1 LRELFRGYFFDLHEA
16 KAGQEETMSKRL
28 VSGTAGSEG
37 RNIFIHPGNSSMREM
52 SYGRIRLGAKQSRL
66 SFTNDGQETGLICLS
81 GAATVTVGSE
91 RFELQTKDALYI
103 SKGLPVAVETASEV
117 DLVEC
122 SAIVDGEYPVQFVP
136 YSSVQS
142 DEKLHFVAGNESSR
156 REINIMLGTNVK
168 AGRLVVG
175 VTSSL
180 PGNWTSWPPHEH
192 AAMLE
197 EIYVFFDM
205 PEPAFGLQLVYTD
218 GISAAEVE
226 VVRDGDAVLLPEGY
240 HPNVAIPGSALNF
253 VWMMAAHREVVDR
266 QWGVVTVDAR
276 FA

>member
-1 LRELFRGYFFDLHEA
+1 
-16 KAGQEETMSKRL
+16 MSKRL
-28 VSGTAGSEG
+28 ISGTAALQG
-37 RNIFIHPGNSSMREM
+37 RNIFVHPGNSSMVQM
-52 SYGRIRLGAKQSRL
+52 SYGRIRLGNEQNRV
-66 SFTNDGQETGLICLS
+66 SFANEGQETGLVCLS
-81 GAATVTVGSE
+81 GAATVTVGQE
-91 RFELQTKDALYI
+91 RFAMQAKDALYVP
-103 SKGLPVAVETASEV
+103 KGLSVMVEAAPEV

-122 SAIVDGEYPVQFVP
+122 SATVDGDYPVQFVP
-136 YSSVQS
+136 YTDVLKN
-142 DEKLHFVAGNESSR
+142 EKLHFIAGKESSK
-156 REINIMLGTNVK
+156 REIDIMLGKNVE

-218 GISAAEVE
+218 GITAAEVE

-240 HPNVAIPGSALNF
+240 HPNVAIPGSTLNF

-266 QWGVVTVDAR
+266 QWGVVQVDAR

>member
-1 LRELFRGYFFDLHEA
+1 
-16 KAGQEETMSKRL
+16 MSKRL
-28 VSGTAGSEG
+28 VGGTAGVQG

-52 SYGRIRLGAKQSRL
+52 SYGRICL
-66 SFTNDGQETGLICLS
+66 SDAQGSVSFANEGQETGLVCLS
-81 GAATVTVGSE
+81 GTATVTVGAE
-91 RFELQTKDALYI
+91 CFTLQAKDALYV
-103 SKGLPVAVETASEV
+103 SKGLPVMVETTSEV
-117 DLVEC
+117 DFVEC
-122 SAIVDGEYPVQFVP
+122 SAVVEGEYPVQFVP
-136 YSSVQS
+136 YTSVCA
-142 DEKLHFVAGNESSR
+142 DEKLHFVAGKESSK
-156 REINIMLGTNVK
+156 REIDIMLGTNVK

-218 GISAAEVE
+218 GITAAEVE
-226 VVRDGDAVLLPEGY
+226 VVRDGDAILLPEGY
-240 HPNVAIPGSALNF
+240 HPNVVIPGSALNF